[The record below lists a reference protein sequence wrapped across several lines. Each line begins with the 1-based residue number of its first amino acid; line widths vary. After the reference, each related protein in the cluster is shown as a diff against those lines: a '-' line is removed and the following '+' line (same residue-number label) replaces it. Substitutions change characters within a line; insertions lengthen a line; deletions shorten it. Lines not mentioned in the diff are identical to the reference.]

1 MDETTVKYSLGAGAA
16 GRAAKLKLKL
26 KQRYPTIAY
35 LRSRARAHVPEF
47 AFEYMDGG
55 AGADGGIARNW
66 RALDAV
72 ELIPRYGRTTKLPP
86 LDTALFGRPYAAPIG
101 IAPMGGPAIVWPGAD
116 RYLAEAAQKARI
128 PYTLGTVGGMT
139 VEAAAKIA
147 PDVLWFQLYRFAG
160 DGHRVGFD
168 LVRRAHEAGVHVLM
182 LTLDV
187 PVRTTRPREVAGGI
201 TTPFRPDLAMALA
214 IAASPGWLM
223 ALWRN
228 GHPRFSNLLPYLET
242 GSGGKCPA
250 GQTTTLAEA
259 AMFARTAMGGAFT
272 WEEVARYRD
281 RWRRPLVVKGILHPQ
296 DAEKAVSLGVD
307 GLVVSNHGGRQIEAL
322 PAAID
327 ALPAIAAQTGSRAT
341 VLMDSG
347 IRSGV
352 DVGRALALG
361 AAASFAGK
369 AFLWGLGA
377 LGEAGPGH
385 VIDLLVEELRA
396 TLGQVGATIATV
408 REVPV
413 RHPGAL
419 GPERGHQSGPYSP
432 D

>member
-1 MDETTVKYSLGAGAA
+1 MDDTTRVTHGLGAGAS
-16 GRAAKLKLKL
+16 GAAEKTKLRR
-26 KQRYPTIAY
+26 RYPTIAY
-35 LRSRARAHVPEF
+35 LRRGAMRHIPRF
-47 AFEYMDGG
+47 AFEYLDGG

-72 ELIPRYGRTTKLPP
+72 ELIPRYGRTAQLPP
-86 LDTALFGRPYAAPIG
+86 VAVELFGRPYSAPIG

-116 RYLAEAAQKARI
+116 RYLAAAAQRARI

-139 VEAAAKIA
+139 IEDAAAIA

-160 DGHRVGFD
+160 DGHAVGFD
-168 LVRRAHEAGVHVLM
+168 LVRRAFEAGVHVLM

-187 PVRTTRPREVAGGI
+187 PVRTTRPREMASGI

-228 GHPRFSNLLPYLET
+228 GLPRFANLLPYVGEKA
-242 GSGGKCPA
+242 S
-250 GQTTTLAEA
+250 LAQA
-259 AMFARTAMGGAFT
+259 AMFARNFMGGAFT

-281 RWRRPLVVKGILHPQ
+281 HWKRPLVVKGILHPQ
-296 DAEKAVSLGVD
+296 DAHRAVALGVD
-307 GLVVSNHGGRQIEAL
+307 GIVVSNHGGRQIEAL

-327 ALPAIAAQTGSRAT
+327 ALPAIAAEVGTRAT

-347 IRSGV
+347 VRSGI
-352 DVGRALALG
+352 DVARALALG
-361 AAASFAGK
+361 AAAGLAGK

-377 LGEAGPGH
+377 LGQAGPSH
-385 VIDLLVEELRA
+385 VIDLLTEELRA
-396 TLGQVGATIATV
+396 ALGQVGAASIAQA
-408 REVPV
+408 RSIEV

-419 GPERGHQSGPYSP
+419 TFGAIAHE
-432 D
+432 